1 LTTYLLYSF
10 EIYPNYQQ
18 ACECLMKKTMLDADC
33 WPHGKVALHQ
43 HFLDNEQVC
52 ISDFAKHLS
61 PNILSISV

>member
-1 LTTYLLYSF
+1 MPD
-10 EIYPNYQQ
+10 E
-18 ACECLMKKTMLDADC
+18 KKTMLDADC